1 VSTETGSGPPGGVLE
16 ARSSSGPHPAPPQRD
31 TRPIG
36 EANMRERTMT
46 RVRWW
51 GLTLIGVWGLWGAF
65 AWTQEIGTAQIEL
78 MPPHPTPNDRLV
90 VRLFGDW
97 RNACVPMDPQ
107 LSITGSEVRIE
118 TTHPDDVC
126 TQFIASWELFVSVGQ
141 LPRSTYQ
148 ILVIHTTADGRAQ
161 QIGQAEFAVRP
172 ITGG

>member
-1 VSTETGSGPPGGVLE
+1 
-16 ARSSSGPHPAPPQRD
+16 
-31 TRPIG
+31 
-36 EANMRERTMT
+36 
-46 RVRWW
+46 
-51 GLTLIGVWGLWGAF
+51 
-65 AWTQEIGTAQIEL
+65 

-172 ITGG
+172 ITGGSAIGVHVRTVLCVNRMTRQRVWVEIRQDPTFWDCQGAGLAVRPGDVVDMVVSGSAD